1 MNHQSS
7 QSSCQYDED
16 SVNAQ
21 KDRFRD
27 CPAEQ
32 NAFFLYC
39 VTCGSYFPDQ
49 EVESVAVE
57 GQILNHWTARDVA
70 TVMGHLSGISP
81 YGPLHLASAF
91 YPSIS
96 FIMNWQSSEESSFLS
111 SVGCSGKLVEPR
123 KEVTGTS
130 DL

>member
-1 MNHQSS
+1 M
-7 QSSCQYDED
+7 
-16 SVNAQ
+16 A
-21 KDRFRD
+21 
-27 CPAEQ
+27 
-32 NAFFLYC
+32 
-39 VTCGSYFPDQ
+39 CGSYFPDQ

-70 TVMGHLSGISP
+70 TVMGRLSGISP
-81 YGPLHLASAF
+81 YGSLHLASAF